1 MAKKRFTVVEGP
13 DKGMTFPLDEGQS
26 YVIGRE
32 QSHEAG
38 LTDTQVASEHCE
50 VRMADGKVTIRDLGS
65 SGGTSCNGQP
75 VTESELADGDL
86 IVLGVTTIKVEA
98 YTASGE
104 TIGLADRSELEA
116 QMQEYRAQKNNQGE
130 QGSTAA
136 PAEKASS
143 DAASTP
149 AGGDWQIV
157 VDKGP
162 DQGTRR
168 TLKAGECLTVGRG
181 QDVNFRLSDPRI
193 SRKHC
198 IIDSLESGPRV
209 SHAGGSGG
217 TMVNSQSVDTR
228 DLKSGDLIQIG
239 DSSLRVTFGGS
250 SESTLPP
257 KAAEIA
263 AAPAAATDQGYFDL
277 IGQTINDYRVD
288 RELASGNSGVIF
300 KCTHTETNRDI
311 ALKVLRPEIA
321 QDEEEMQRFVR
332 AMKTMQPIRHENL
345 VRIYNA
351 GRTSPHVW
359 IALEYVDGESVAQV
373 IERIGTV
380 GMLEWTYAYRVAV
393 QIARGLEAAYE
404 HQIIHRNITPDNI
417 LIRSSDKVAKLGDM
431 MLAKALEGNK
441 AEQITRP
448 GQLIGE
454 MAYSPPERTGV
465 KGDVDCRSD
474 IYALGATVYALV
486 AGRPPFQSTSLPELL
501 TMIRTQEPESPK
513 VFQLSV
519 NDMFA
524 GVVMRM
530 LEKRPEDRYHSPTEL
545 LTDLERVGKF
555 AGVSV

>member
-1 MAKKRFTVVEGP
+1 VSKKRFTVVDGP

-32 QSHEAG
+32 QAHEAG
-38 LTDTQVASEHCE
+38 LTDTQAAAEHCE
-50 VRMADGKVTIRDLGS
+50 VRMSDGTVTIRDLGS
-65 SGGTSCNGQP
+65 SGGTLCNGQP

-86 IVLGVTTIKVEA
+86 IVLGATKIKVEP
-98 YTASGE
+98 YVASGE

-116 QMQEYRAQKNNQGE
+116 QIQEYRAQKDKSGKQA
-130 QGSTAA
+130 STAA
-136 PAEKASS
+136 PAEKGGS
-143 DAASTP
+143 DAASSP
-149 AGGDWQIV
+149 AGGWEIV
-157 VDKGP
+157 VDQGP

-168 TLKAGECLTVGRG
+168 TLKAGESLSVGRG
-181 QDVNFRLSDPRI
+181 QDADFRLSDPRI

-198 IIDSLESGPRV
+198 VIDALEGVARIAHS
-209 SHAGGSGG
+209 GGSGG

-228 DLKSGDLIQIG
+228 DLKSGDTIQIG
-239 DSSLRVTFGGS
+239 DSTLRVSIGGS
-250 SESTLPP
+250 NESTLPP
-257 KAAEIA
+257 KAVGGA
-263 AAPAAATDQGYFDL
+263 AAAADSDSGYFDL

-300 KCTHTETNRDI
+300 KCTHTETNRDV

-321 QDEEEMQRFVR
+321 KDEEEMQRFVR

-345 VRIYNA
+345 VRIYTA

-380 GMLEWTYAYRVAV
+380 GMLEWTYAFRVAV
-393 QIARGLEAAYE
+393 QIARGLEAAYA

-448 GQLIGE
+448 GQLIGD

-486 AGRPPFQSTSLPELL
+486 AGRPPFESTSLPELL

-513 VFQLSV
+513 VFQLAV

>member
-26 YVIGRE
+26 YVIGCE

-38 LTDTQVASEHCE
+38 LTDTQVAFEHCE
-50 VRMADGKVTIRDLGS
+50 VAMLNGTVTIRDLGS
-65 SGGTSCNGQP
+65 SRGTSCNGQP
-75 VTESELADGDL
+75 VTESVLADGD
-86 IVLGVTTIKVEA
+86 VLGLGATKIKIEV
-98 YTASGE
+98 YTSSGD

-116 QMQEYRAQKNNQGE
+116 KIREHQAQKGGQGDPAPT
-130 QGSTAA
+130 TASVESA
-136 PAEKASS
+136 AGDASS
-143 DAASTP
+143 TVAQ
-149 AGGDWQIV
+149 DWQIAV
-157 VDKGP
+157 EQGP

-168 TLKAGECLTVGRG
+168 TLRAGDCLTLGRG
-181 QDVNFRLSDPRI
+181 QDADFRLSDPRI

-198 IIDSLESGPRV
+198 TIDVLQGGLRIV
-209 SHAGGSGG
+209 HAGGSGG
-217 TMVNSQSVDTR
+217 TMVNSQTVDQH
-228 DLKSGDLIQIG
+228 DLKSGDTIQIG
-239 DSSLRVTFGGS
+239 DSVLTVSFGGS

-263 AAPAAATDQGYFDL
+263 TGAAVGTDSGYFDL
-277 IGQTINDYRVD
+277 VGQTINDYRVD

-300 KCTHTETNRDI
+300 KCTHTKTDREV

-321 QDEEEMQRFVR
+321 KDEEEMQRFVR

-380 GMLEWTYAYRVAV
+380 GMLEWTYAFRVAV

-486 AGRPPFQSTSLPELL
+486 AGRPPFESNSLPELL

-513 VFQLSV
+513 VYQLAV

-530 LEKRPEDRYHSPTEL
+530 LEKRSEDRYHSPTEL